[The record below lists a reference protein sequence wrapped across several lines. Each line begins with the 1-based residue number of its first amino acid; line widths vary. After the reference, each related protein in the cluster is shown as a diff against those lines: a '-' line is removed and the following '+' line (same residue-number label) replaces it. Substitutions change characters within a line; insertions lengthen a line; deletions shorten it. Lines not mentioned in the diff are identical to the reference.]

1 MVKGMV
7 HLVFKPLTLTRGLR
21 VLVGRETGSLRV
33 GTAVDHVCDVIGLM
47 EKNGLT
53 EVLSMH
59 HGGVGRGSVASG
71 TQPSQA
77 LLHGNSF

>member
-1 MVKGMV
+1 MVQRV
-7 HLVFKPLTLTRGLR
+7 VRLILKPLTLTRGLR
-21 VLVGRETGSLRV
+21 DLVGRKTGSLSV
-33 GTAVDHVCDVIGLM
+33 GTTVDHVGDVIGLI
-47 EKNGLT
+47 EKDGLT

-59 HGGVGRGSVASG
+59 HGGVGRGSVAAG